1 MSTASSTSNIT
12 SKAIYATQRAAE
24 NSIRRYLC
32 LEAKYSA
39 LGLSVVAIQSRCYL
53 LQRVRKS
60 IVLASSVKDIEVRYA
75 YMHLPERIRIWVED
89 RNGKMH
95 FY

>member
-60 IVLASSVKDIEVRYA
+60 RVLASSVKDIEVRYA
-75 YMHLPERIRIWVED
+75 YALT
-89 RNGKMH
+89 
-95 FY
+95 